1 MYFRVSRNTREDFR
15 NHNVRHSHSALT
27 PGYFILE
34 RSAAHFPAGRG
45 EHRNVRICHRHS
57 SLRGLH
63 PHPGT
68 HHVWEPCWGVRA
80 VGQGCTSPSTSR
92 EFPGACPPG
101 SRQASDTCWLQQ
113 HFQSIIH
120 FFNFSAIPV
129 PICKTMIATA
139 PASHS
144 ARAWILLKTP
154 RIPIQLKHS
163 HVKLHMDLC
172 LSFWGFYTFYPNKS
186 GHNKCS
192 EPPQGTCYILECPQM
207 SWCLLWTFPEGLV
220 TPQTLGSCWRSRM
233 VSRMSSLSS
242 QKLELP
248 SHRSSSVHSKP
259 FLSTQKPW
267 VRVSTCQQVTNLQDL
282 RVVMSFNYII

>member
-1 MYFRVSRNTREDFR
+1 MCGS
-15 NHNVRHSHSALT
+15 
-27 PGYFILE
+27 
-34 RSAAHFPAGRG
+34 PAGGSEQWDRDAPPLPQAG
-45 EHRNVRICHRHS
+45 NSQVPVPQAPGKPVTPADYSNIS
-57 SLRGLH
+57 NPLSASLISL
-63 PHPGT
+63 
-68 HHVWEPCWGVRA
+68 
-80 VGQGCTSPSTSR
+80 PS
-92 EFPGACPPG
+92 
-101 SRQASDTCWLQQ
+101 QL
-113 HFQSIIH
+113 
-120 FFNFSAIPV
+120 

-220 TPQTLGSCWRSRM
+220 TPQTLGSCWRSRV

-242 QKLELP
+242 QNLELP